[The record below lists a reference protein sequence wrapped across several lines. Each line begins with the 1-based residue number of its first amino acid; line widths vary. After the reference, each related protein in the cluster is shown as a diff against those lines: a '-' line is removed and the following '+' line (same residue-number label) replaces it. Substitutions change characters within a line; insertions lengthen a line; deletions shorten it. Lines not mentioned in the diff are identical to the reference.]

1 MIKKTRLS
9 GINRR
14 QLIGGTAGVL
24 AASTFLPLRRALA
37 AQTGPTGNDLKFI
50 FVMNYGGW
58 DPTRVFAN
66 EFWNSFVDMER
77 SADPVTV
84 GNLSYIAHSDR
95 PSVDTFFQRHYQ
107 QSLILNGVQV
117 PSVAHE
123 NCLRLM
129 MTGSTSSER
138 SDWPSLLAH
147 TRADDFAL
155 PHIVIQGPAFPG
167 AAGAAVTRTGSSGQL
182 EGMLSGGII
191 DWSDMQTSKPGSQAE
206 ARMDSYL
213 ARRLAAVADTHN
225 SPVMRE
231 RAAYYLTA
239 QQRSL
244 DLKDLALV
252 LDWSGGTDLSS
263 QIDLAVDALSMDI
276 SRCAMLSSGYGWDS
290 HSDND
295 TVQSDNFEGL
305 FAGLVE
311 LMEKMAVMPGTSTDH
326 LIDETVVVVL
336 SEMGRTPQLN
346 LNEGKDH
353 WPYTSVLMTGPRITG
368 NRVVGAFD
376 NYYYGKT
383 VDRAT
388 GELSDKGH
396 DLNVEELGATLLLA
410 AGIDPNDHLTGVQG
424 FSGVIAD

>member
-1 MIKKTRLS
+1 MSKPTL
-9 GINRR
+9 INRR
-14 QLIGGTAGVL
+14 QLLGGTASVL
-24 AASTFLPLRRALA
+24 AASMLPVGRALA
-37 AQTGPTGNDLKFI
+37 SAPVSGNNLKFV

-58 DPTRVFAN
+58 DPTRVLAG

-77 SADPVTV
+77 DAEAVSV
-84 GNLSYIAHSDR
+84 GDLTYVAHRDR
-95 PSVDTFFQRHYQ
+95 PSVDTFFERYAH
-107 QSLILNGVQV
+107 QSLILKGVQV

-138 SDWPSLLAH
+138 ADWPAIVGH

-167 AAGAAVTRTGSSGQL
+167 PAGSAVTRTGSSGQL
-182 EGMLSGGII
+182 EGMLSGNII
-191 DWSDMQTSKPGSQAE
+191 GWSDTQTSKPGSQAE
-206 ARMDSYL
+206 ARMDDYL
-213 ARRLAAVADTHN
+213 SRRLAAVAETHG
-225 SPVMRE
+225 SAAMRE

-239 QQRSL
+239 QERSR
-244 DLKDLALV
+244 DLKDLASV
-252 LDWSGGTDLSS
+252 LDWSGGTALGS
-263 QIDLAVDALSMDI
+263 QVDLAVDALSMGI
-276 SRCAMLSSGYGWDS
+276 SRCAMLSSNYGWDT
-290 HSDND
+290 HTNND
-295 TVQSDNFEGL
+295 ETQSSNFESL
-305 FAGLVE
+305 FDALVE
-311 LMEKMAVMPGTSTDH
+311 LMEKMSATPGESSDF
-326 LIDETVVVVL
+326 LIDETVLVVL

-346 LNEGKDH
+346 ADEGKDH
-353 WPYTSVLMTGPRITG
+353 WPYTSVLISGPRFTG
-368 NRVVGAFD
+368 GRVVGGYD

-424 FSGVIAD
+424 ISGVIAD